1 VRIGTFSVWTA
12 GTLCVAL
19 LASPSAFAVPGA
31 PKADS
36 GTERAEAPAAPA
48 PAKSPGSAAQEPLRI
63 EGPPGLLARAR
74 EAQRALAPL
83 KQGLMSTLQA
93 ALAEGPVAAVDAC
106 RLAAPGIAEG
116 AATDVYAVGRTS
128 DRLRNPDNAPEP
140 WMVPLLERYRE
151 APPDPPAGTVVALE
165 GDRIGYVEPIHVK
178 PLCTTCHGTSVD
190 EALLAHIRE
199 RYPEDRATGY
209 SVGDFRGLFWVVATP
224 AQ

>member
-1 VRIGTFSVWTA
+1 MRRTRDRVLIGALSVWAA
-12 GTLCVAL
+12 GTLGAAF
-19 LASPSAFAVPGA
+19 LASSLSAEPGA
-31 PKADS
+31 PK
-36 GTERAEAPAAPA
+36 AEAPAAPVQG
-48 PAKSPGSAAQEPLRI
+48 KSPVSAAA
-63 EGPPGLLARAR
+63 GPPPIAGPPELIPRAR

-83 KQGLMSTLQA
+83 KQGLMSTLQS

-116 AATDVYAVGRTS
+116 AATDVYTVGRTS

-140 WMVPLLERYRE
+140 WMVPLLARYQE
-151 APPDPPAGTVVALE
+151 TPADPPAGTVVALE
-165 GDRIGYVEPIHVK
+165 GGRIGYVEPIHVK

-190 EALLAHIRE
+190 PALLAHIRE